1 MQLQLLIACSLLSI
15 QLAEGQI
22 ANAISPAASSDPK
35 IEVEAVA
42 VDAEGNALV
51 HISFA
56 SAGKSITSLQFDITN
71 ENQDLALSVIPGTVI
86 NAGKNLWEFN
96 VHPAVRRIVIAGLNQ
111 IPISDGV
118 LATLSVQVK
127 PETPP
132 GVYPLVISNM
142 LAANGGGYP
151 VPVSGSDGGAVV
163 PGNGTFAPVV
173 LSVANAASYVSG
185 AVAPGEIV
193 VIGGQ
198 WLGPKMI
205 DTLQLN
211 SIGSVSTLLAG
222 TRVLFDGIAAPLIY
236 TMQEQ
241 LSVVVPYAI
250 DVRSQT
256 SLQVEYQG
264 IRSAPIVLPVTST
277 SPAIFTLNQSGTGQ
291 GVIVNEDGTI
301 NGPESPAARGSVISI
316 YGTGEGQT
324 VPPGVDGLIVDAS
337 NLRRPLRTATVSI
350 GGQNADVL
358 YLGSAGDQVSGL
370 FQANVR
376 IPLSVTPGG
385 SVPVAIAIDQSSQ
398 SGVTIAVQ

>member
-1 MQLQLLIACSLLSI
+1 
-15 QLAEGQI
+15 
-22 ANAISPAASSDPK
+22 
-35 IEVEAVA
+35 
-42 VDAEGNALV
+42 
-51 HISFA
+51 
-56 SAGKSITSLQFDITN
+56 
-71 ENQDLALSVIPGTVI
+71 
-86 NAGKNLWEFN
+86 
-96 VHPAVRRIVIAGLNQ
+96 VRRIVIAGLNQ

-127 PETPP
+127 PETSP
-132 GVYPLVISNM
+132 GLYPLVISKI
-142 LAANGGGYP
+142 LASNGGGYP
-151 VPVSGSDGGAVV
+151 VPVSGGDGGAVV
-163 PGNGTFAPVV
+163 RGNGTFAPVV

-198 WLGPKMI
+198 WLGPKTI
-205 DTLQLN
+205 NTLQLN
-211 SIGSVSTLLAG
+211 STGNVSALLAG
-222 TRVLFDGIAAPLIY
+222 TRILFDGIAAPLIY

-324 VPPGVDGLIVDAS
+324 VPPGVDGLIADAS

-350 GGQNADVL
+350 GGQHADVL